1 VHACRWPRGAIC
13 CLARTLA
20 RCLLGDGDGG
30 CARLRI
36 PLVEDPGRVEE
47 VTSLGIDGRRFCGR
61 TTSTRLCTSRAWSIS
76 SDGCSELE
84 VHPVVPGTTGSLAQP
99 ATVNAATAEI
109 AVVHAGSLVVVNEV
123 TGRRLVLARGASN
136 QLGSGTDTPA
146 FSADGDWVAYLDQVS
161 GAPSSLR
168 VTRSSGSVVVAI
180 PGVLSFS
187 CRSDR
192 TNWRRLHLAALSC

>member
-1 VHACRWPRGAIC
+1 
-13 CLARTLA
+13 
-20 RCLLGDGDGG
+20 
-30 CARLRI
+30 
-36 PLVEDPGRVEE
+36 
-47 VTSLGIDGRRFCGR
+47 
-61 TTSTRLCTSRAWSIS
+61 
-76 SDGCSELE
+76 
-84 VHPVVPGTTGSLAQP
+84 
-99 ATVNAATAEI
+99 
-109 AVVHAGSLVVVNEV
+109 VVNEV

-187 CRSDR
+187 WSQRQDELAASPPGGLELLSATGTVLHRWTLARPWNRPVFSPSGNEIAVGLSTSRLPVEGGSLVVMQVRGAQPHGHPVPGARLPDSCQLDCRR
-192 TNWRRLHLAALSC
+192 VPHTQLAERRLFGLHRRRRGIVGLRSR